1 MDLEI
6 NIRGAVQGPSAN
18 PRKSLC
24 SVPPSQI
31 ENVDLACRPQ
41 LEGIMARKTNR
52 REFVQVAGLAASGLV
67 AAAAPLSAADP
78 EPQARPAP
86 RTMGARF
93 RELMNGQEPLICAN
107 AYDVITARLVEVHGF
122 KGVFVGSSATNL
134 ELLALPDQAVVTV
147 SEIIEYDS
155 VIAANVDIP
164 VLADVDDFG
173 ATPLNVYR
181 FAKQAE
187 RGGIGCAAFDDRMP
201 INRATAYSVPGV
213 FPKDRMIDNIHAA
226 ADARTDMVLIARC
239 LAPTP
244 NNSYTEMLDR
254 AAAYAEAGADAVW
267 IGLPTAQDYVRAADI
282 IKKPLMAVIGGA
294 NFPASPAAMTAA
306 RIAIGQT
313 PPVVNIALGAV
324 DKALAELKGTGR
336 MTEAQKGA
344 LSRETSRKVERVE
357 ELNARSR
364 KYNLPR
370 PSASER

>member
-1 MDLEI
+1 
-6 NIRGAVQGPSAN
+6 
-18 PRKSLC
+18 
-24 SVPPSQI
+24 
-31 ENVDLACRPQ
+31 
-41 LEGIMARKTNR
+41 MARRTNR
-52 REFVQVAGLAASGLV
+52 REFVQVAGLAASGLM
-67 AAAAPLSAADP
+67 AAAGRSSAAVP
-78 EPQARPAP
+78 APQARPAP

-93 RELMNGQEPLICAN
+93 RALMNGPEPLICPG
-107 AYDVITARLVEVHGF
+107 AYDVLTARLIEVHGF
-122 KGVFVGSSATNL
+122 KGAFVGSSVVNQFL
-134 ELLALPDQAVVTV
+134 VGLPDQAIVTV
-147 SEIIEYDS
+147 GEIIDYNC
-155 VIAANVDIP
+155 VIASNVDIP
-164 VLADVDDFG
+164 ILADVDDFG

-181 FAKQAE
+181 FAKQAD

-201 INRATAYSVPGV
+201 LNRATAYSVPGV
-213 FPKDRMIDNIHAA
+213 FPKARMIDNIHAA

-267 IGLPTAQDYVRAADI
+267 IGLPTAQDYVMAADM

-294 NFPASPAAMTAA
+294 NLPASPAAMKAA
-306 RIAIGQT
+306 RIAVGQT

-364 KYNLPR
+364 KYNLPSA
-370 PSASER
+370 SASER